1 MTVDVSVLNLI
12 FKIHLK
18 KAMVLINLYIFLIFI
33 MTTVILPIRSM
44 IFLRTFTLDKIF
56 EHLRV
61 LNISENLKG

>member
-56 EHLRV
+56 EHFRIF
-61 LNISENLKG
+61 NILKNLKG